1 MFELYDLFFRDC
13 RGPLADMANFSH
25 PAETAEN
32 DKVANPQGVVILP
45 NKWKYAFSSYF
56 PGAEPSNWPFI
67 SRP

>member
-1 MFELYDLFFRDC
+1 MV
-13 RGPLADMANFSH
+13 NFSR

-56 PGAEPSNWPFI
+56 PGVEPLPLLPWAATATAHGKPGQK
-67 SRP
+67 RQRRKPA